1 MEIVLIAGD
10 KKKELMV
17 EFCTAYCGILSKYHL
32 CATGKTAKYISEA
45 TGLKIE
51 TMLSGSLGGMEQ
63 VISRI
68 CYNEVDLVLY
78 FRDTTPEKDSDTRDI
93 ELLRCCDTYNIPV
106 ATNIATGEALVMGL
120 DRGDL
125 DWREFV
131 NPRHPQQKNF

>member
-17 EFCTAYCGILSKYHL
+17 EFCTAYCGILSKHHL

-78 FRDTTPEKDSDTRDI
+78 FRDTAPEKASDTRDI
-93 ELLRCCDTYNIPV
+93 
-106 ATNIATGEALVMGL
+106 GEALVMGL

-131 NPRHPQQKNF
+131 NPRHPKQKIF